1 MAGDKFLESSALAWG
16 IGESGNGVPVEVNVN
31 GRWYGES
38 ARNVEGD
45 NGGVPS
51 ELLEPER
58 LVFTRGKFGEGSALA
73 WGMEKV
79 IATCAE
85 GPTESPKTACGDWL
99 RSRLK
104 SPVGV

>member
-1 MAGDKFLESSALAWG
+1 M
-16 IGESGNGVPVEVNVN
+16 PVEVNVN

-38 ARNVEGD
+38 ARPVDGD

-73 WGMEKV
+73 WGGRRF
-79 IATCAE
+79 IAPHAE
-85 GPTESPKTACGDWL
+85 GPTESPKPTCGD
-99 RSRLK
+99 
-104 SPVGV
+104 